1 MQTNQCPGRQANGIL
16 LSGSDDL
23 IPKNSFQ
30 SDEALACSPIVLE
43 AQEGSKAG
51 VLSQPAPSP
60 GIDRHLSA
68 GDEPASGMIRVAA
81 GAVEK
86 GGDPYKVILDDKNR
100 PYILKLIS
108 SVGLARF
115 AARPASPAIASNYR
129 DKN

>member
-1 MQTNQCPGRQANGIL
+1 
-16 LSGSDDL
+16 
-23 IPKNSFQ
+23 
-30 SDEALACSPIVLE
+30 
-43 AQEGSKAG
+43 
-51 VLSQPAPSP
+51 
-60 GIDRHLSA
+60 
-68 GDEPASGMIRVAA
+68 MIRVAA